1 MANFDGPPWGPQ
13 EHRWGQAAGTW
24 QGPYPGWG
32 PTPGPHVT
40 VAQAQDGNGL
50 AVTSLVLGITGI
62 VFCWWGLFTLA
73 QVVLAIVFG
82 GSGISKANRLGAPH
96 KGPAV
101 AGLVLG
107 MAGLGSYFVLG
118 LLSLGIGWLI

>member
-1 MANFDGPPWGPQ
+1 M
-13 EHRWGQAAGTW
+13 
-24 QGPYPGWG
+24 
-32 PTPGPHVT
+32 T

-50 AVTSLVLGITGI
+50 AVASLVLGITCI

-82 GSGISKANRLGAPH
+82 GTGISKANRLGAPH

-107 MAGLGSYFVLG
+107 LAGLGIYFVLG